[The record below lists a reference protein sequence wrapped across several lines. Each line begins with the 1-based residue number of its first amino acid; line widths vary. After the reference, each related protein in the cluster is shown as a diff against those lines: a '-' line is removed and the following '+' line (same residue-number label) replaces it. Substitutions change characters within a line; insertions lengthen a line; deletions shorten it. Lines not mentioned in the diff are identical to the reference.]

1 MDVRIVMRTYKRYD
15 EGQDRKTGLKM
26 KNAKVNGEIMRHSI
40 CILVLCMC
48 TSFLLGQ
55 THAWQGNRWMC
66 FLEDDME
73 VSAMS
78 IPGAHDAATGDGLCV
93 NIGLGK
99 TQHLSISEQWDCGV
113 RAFDLRPAL
122 CDTVLHIYHSTLRTK
137 ISFHEAID
145 VILSKLSTNPSE
157 FAIVLIRH
165 ESESEDDEE
174 KSNWSSF
181 IGAYIHSLGNH
192 AVVFHPHLTL
202 GEVRGKIL
210 FLTRNSYSGTD
221 KGAMLTG
228 WNHSAEGT
236 NNARITSY
244 YDASFA
250 TLQMQD
256 YYAPT
261 NKEKRL
267 QKIQVVSRM
276 LDVAQGAGRGVWTI
290 NFLSGYSSTFLGTAA
305 TTLGYKCN
313 ATWLHSQVLDI
324 VMSNTV
330 PRSYGIVFMDFVGV
344 DKVRGGMSHWCPF
357 EVNGSKLLNA
367 IIASNF

>member
-1 MDVRIVMRTYKRYD
+1 
-15 EGQDRKTGLKM
+15 M
-26 KNAKVNGEIMRHSI
+26 KHSI
-40 CILVLCMC
+40 CFFILLMGSVLVY
-48 TSFLLGQ
+48 GQ
-55 THAWQGNRWMC
+55 AHVWEGNRWMC
-66 FLEDDME
+66 LLDDDRE
-73 VSAMS
+73 ISGLS
-78 IPGAHDAATGDGLCV
+78 IPGAHDAATGDGLCIK
-93 NIGLGK
+93 IGLGK
-99 TQHLSISEQWDCGV
+99 TQHLSIAEQWDSGV

-122 CDTVLHIYHSTLRTK
+122 CDTVLHIYHGSLRTK
-137 ISFHEAID
+137 TSFSEAID
-145 VILSKLSTNPSE
+145 VILSKLSANPTE

-165 ESESEDDEE
+165 ESESENGME
-174 KSNWSSF
+174 KVNWPRF
-181 IGAYIHSLGNH
+181 MGAYIQSLGNH

-267 QKIQVVSRM
+267 QKIQGVSRM

-324 VMSNTV
+324 VMSNTI

-357 EVNGSKLLNA
+357 EINGSKLLNA